1 MLHEVILP
9 WFSTLIANFRLLK
22 MRDSSH
28 CGKASLPTTSVS
40 ALTPSSPSYSLSR
53 SPMLYLVYC
62 FQIGPYLVTLG
73 FLVFLPKIMKDLV
86 FKAYR
91 SLKVFGAVLN
101 IQCPNIHQH
110 SQLNHQHLFENV
122 HE

>member
-1 MLHEVILP
+1 
-9 WFSTLIANFRLLK
+9 
-22 MRDSSH
+22 
-28 CGKASLPTTSVS
+28 
-40 ALTPSSPSYSLSR
+40 
-53 SPMLYLVYC
+53 
-62 FQIGPYLVTLG
+62 
-73 FLVFLPKIMKDLV
+73 MKDLV

-91 SLKVFGAVLN
+91 SLKVFGTVLN

>member
-1 MLHEVILP
+1 
-9 WFSTLIANFRLLK
+9 
-22 MRDSSH
+22 
-28 CGKASLPTTSVS
+28 
-40 ALTPSSPSYSLSR
+40 
-53 SPMLYLVYC
+53 MLYLVYC
-62 FQIGPYLVTLG
+62 FQIGPYLVTFGL
-73 FLVFLPKIMKDLV
+73 LVFLPKIMKDLV

-91 SLKVFGAVLN
+91 SLRVFGTVLN